1 MAVSALLPP
10 IAAAPPLAGS
20 TLSFGVPYQNKRR
33 ILTMRIYCA
42 ADEEEEVNDLGVNE
56 KYHPYYPQAAVMCQ
70 LAVSTLCKHTKNTVL
85 QRVVMDMIPQ
95 GGLVRKSYQSND
107 SLVKKLDLYAA
118 LKNIT
123 CIIANY
129 PPRTTAVVKISANF
143 QLSGIGE
150 GFTRCLDIVI
160 MVPVCGG
167 KWLE

>member
-1 MAVSALLPP
+1 
-10 IAAAPPLAGS
+10 
-20 TLSFGVPYQNKRR
+20 
-33 ILTMRIYCA
+33 
-42 ADEEEEVNDLGVNE
+42 
-56 KYHPYYPQAAVMCQ
+56 
-70 LAVSTLCKHTKNTVL
+70 
-85 QRVVMDMIPQ
+85 MDMIPQ
-95 GGLVRKSYQSND
+95 GGLMRKSYQSND

-123 CIIANY
+123 CIFANY
-129 PPRTTAVVKISANF
+129 PPRTTAVVKFSANF